1 MYQVLYRK
9 WRPQTFA
16 DVVGQ
21 PHVTVSLTGAVKSGR
36 LAHAYLFTGSRGTG
50 KTSCAK
56 ILAKAANCPHP
67 VDGNPCNACEI
78 CRGIDNGSI
87 LDVIEIDAAS
97 NNGVDNIRD
106 LREEANYTPT
116 HARYRVYIID
126 EVHML
131 STGAFNALLKT
142 LEEPPEHVKFIL
154 ATTEVHKLPSTI
166 LSRCQRF
173 DFRRIAP
180 EDIAERLQFV
190 ASEEHIPLTSDGAML
205 IARISDGAM
214 RDALSLLDRCAAYDT
229 EITESVV
236 GDAAGLA
243 GREHL
248 FTLVSAIAAH
258 DSARALTLLQELY
271 NNACNMERLVTD
283 LLTHFRH
290 MMIANSVPN
299 YKDLIVCTQ
308 SELEQIRVQAED
320 FTLARI
326 LAAMDILNDA
336 AVRLKGGANPRVT
349 VEMAIL
355 RLSDAQ
361 LDTDSA
367 ALTARIA
374 ELERLVQRG
383 VPSVP
388 VKANT
393 FTDKA
398 SPSPAANAESASE
411 PEIEKPLSPTSAKP
425 ESVLPQANAHTTD
438 SASEK
443 PQEKSPEPPPAAK
456 AAAANAEASASADQ
470 PFPKWSEALER
481 LAAIDRPLAP
491 HMQNSK
497 AVLRGEYLLI
507 QSENPLLAQF
517 LQTGSH
523 ANCIARA
530 VYDVTGVKYKL
541 GLFDPAAANPN
552 AAPAKKKDPLENL
565 LRRAQTLGV
574 QVKDQ

>member
-21 PHVTVSLTGAVKSGR
+21 PHVTASLSGAVKSGR
-36 LAHAYLFTGSRGTG
+36 LSHAYLFTGSRGTG

-56 ILAKAANCPHP
+56 ILSKAVNCEHP
-67 VDGNPCNACEI
+67 VDGNPCNQCDT

-116 HARYRVYIID
+116 HAKYRVYIID

-173 DFRRIAP
+173 DFKRIEP
-180 EDIAERLQFV
+180 QEIAARLQYV
-190 ASEEHIPLTSDGAML
+190 AAQENISLSDDGAML

-214 RDALSLLDRCAAYDT
+214 RDALSLLDRCAAYGG

-236 GDAAGLA
+236 SDAAGLA

-248 FTLVSAIAAH
+248 FALVASVAAR
-258 DSARALTLLQELY
+258 DSAKTLTLLNDLY
-271 NNACNMERLVTD
+271 NNACNMERLVSD
-283 LLTHFRH
+283 LISHFRN
-290 MMIANSVPN
+290 MMLARSVPN
-299 YKDLIVCTQ
+299 YKDLIVCPQ
-308 SELEQIRVQAED
+308 AELEKIYVQAQD

-326 LAAMDILNDA
+326 LAAMDVLNDT
-336 AVRLKGGANPRVT
+336 AVRLKGGANGRAA
-349 VEMAIL
+349 VETAML
-355 RLSDAQ
+355 RLSDDR
-361 LDTDSA
+361 LDTDPA
-367 ALTARIA
+367 ALIARIA
-374 ELERLVQRG
+374 ELERRLETGTYKTPVKQNSITEE
-383 VPSVP
+383 VPSA
-388 VKANT
+388 KNT
-393 FTDKA
+393 A
-398 SPSPAANAESASE
+398 
-411 PEIEKPLSPTSAKP
+411 
-425 ESVLPQANAHTTD
+425 PQ
-438 SASEK
+438 S
-443 PQEKSPEPPPAAK
+443 
-456 AAAANAEASASADQ
+456 SASAVKAERSAAEPVKQDV
-470 PFPKWSEALER
+470 PMSEPPKTAGTAGPAETEFDKWSEALER
-481 LAAIDRPLAP
+481 LAAIDRPLVP
-491 HMQNSK
+491 HMANST
-497 AVLRGEYLLI
+497 AVIRGEYLLI
-507 QSENPLLAQF
+507 KTENPLLGQF

-541 GLFDPAAANPN
+541 GIFNTPASAAGEYGKPV
-552 AAPAKKKDPLENL
+552 KKDPLADL

-574 QVKDQ
+574 NVIDQ

>member
-21 PHVTVSLTGAVKSGR
+21 PHVTVSLTGAVQSGR
-36 LAHAYLFTGSRGTG
+36 LSHAYLFTGSRGTG

-56 ILAKAANCPHP
+56 ILAKAVNCEHP
-67 VDGNPCNACEI
+67 VDGNPCNTCDT

-116 HARYRVYIID
+116 HAKYRVYIID

-173 DFRRIAP
+173 DFKRIEP
-180 EDIAERLQFV
+180 QDIAARLQYV
-190 ASEEHIPLTSDGAML
+190 ASQENISLTDDGAML
-205 IARISDGAM
+205 IARVSDGAM
-214 RDALSLLDRCAAYDT
+214 RDALSLLDRCAAYGT
-229 EITESVV
+229 EITETVV

-248 FTLVSAIAAH
+248 FALAESVAAR
-258 DSARALTLLQELY
+258 DSAKTLTVLNELY
-271 NNACNMERLVTD
+271 NNACNMERLVAD
-283 LLTHFRH
+283 LIAHFRA
-290 MMIANSVPN
+290 MMLARSVPN
-299 YKDLIVCTQ
+299 YQDLIICPQ
-308 SELEQIRVQAED
+308 AELEKIRVQAQS

-326 LAAMDILNDA
+326 LSALDILNDT
-336 AVRLKGGANPRVT
+336 AVRLKSGAHRRT
-349 VEMAIL
+349 AVEMALL
-355 RLSDAQ
+355 RMADER
-361 LDTDSA
+361 LDTNTD
-367 ALTARIA
+367 ALVARIS
-374 ELERLVQRG
+374 ELERRLETGAFQMPTEAVKQNNITEN
-383 VPSVP
+383 PSQTAAKTEKIP
-388 VKANT
+388 FEEPKNAELSEPPAP
-393 FTDKA
+393 FTARTAESPKA
-398 SPSPAANAESASE
+398 SDEPQAHPAAV
-411 PEIEKPLSPTSAKP
+411 PTDT
-425 ESVLPQANAHTTD
+425 EFT
-438 SASEK
+438 
-443 PQEKSPEPPPAAK
+443 
-456 AAAANAEASASADQ
+456 
-470 PFPKWSEALER
+470 KWSEALER
-481 LAAIDRPLAP
+481 LATIDRPLVP
-491 HMQNSK
+491 HMANST
-497 AVLRGEYLLI
+497 AIIRGEFLLI
-507 QSENPLLAQF
+507 KSDNPLLGQF

-541 GLFDPAAANPN
+541 GIFNTASSAASQK
-552 AAPAKKKDPLENL
+552 APEKKDPLADL
-565 LRRAQTLGV
+565 LNRARTLGV
-574 QVKDQ
+574 NVIDQ